1 MISNRPTLLMVSN
14 ASSDGI
20 AGGLNA
26 MSSLME
32 LSFEEYFQ
40 VKHIFIKDLNRFGKF
55 RRIIQILLKLCQ
67 GKYDLVYFNS
77 IYYFEFILF
86 ALICSVYKVPYQIHS
101 HGSLSK
107 FVFYEKS
114 LKKFLLRPLLN
125 YLVHKS
131 ESIIF
136 STTTEASN
144 SICPQKNFLT
154 IKNYINTQF
163 KNSSRLQNR
172 NKNKIVFISKI
183 DWKYKGIHEMVEGFK
198 RFVRNSPEFELC
210 IYGYG
215 NIKSRQ
221 LEIDKKDPAISRLLN
236 AISNERQISFYGP
249 IYGAAK
255 WTAIS
260 DCGAVC
266 LFSKSEAMPLI
277 LTESI
282 SAGTVILFSDST
294 NYQDIVSDPR
304 MVCDGSAEGI
314 EKILNIYKNNLIP
327 NYHNISNYLKKI
339 FETKLSD
346 QSRKFE
352 LTRVAKNAIIAID

>member
-14 ASSDGI
+14 ARRDGA

-32 LSFEEYFQ
+32 QSFEEYFQ
-40 VKHIFIKDLNRFGKF
+40 VKHIFIKDLSRFGKF
-55 RRIIQILLKLCQ
+55 RSIIQILLKLRQ
-67 GKYDLVYFNS
+67 GKRDLVYFNS
-77 IYYFEFILF
+77 IYYLEFVLF
-86 ALICSVYKVPYQIHS
+86 ALMCAVYKVPYQIHS

-107 FVFYEKS
+107 FVFYERS

-136 STTTEASN
+136 SSNIEASN
-144 SICPQKNFLT
+144 SICPQKNYLT
-154 IKNYINTQF
+154 MKNYINTKV
-163 KNSSRLQNR
+163 KNSNRLQNR

-198 RFVRNSPEFELC
+198 KFVRSSPEFELC

-221 LEIDKKDPAISRLLN
+221 SEIDKKDPAISRLLN

-249 IYGAAK
+249 VYGAAK
-255 WTAIS
+255 WSAIS
-260 DCGAVC
+260 ECGAVC

-282 SAGTVILFSDST
+282 SVGTVILFSKST
-294 NYQDIVSDPR
+294 NYQGIVSDPR
-304 MVCDGSAEGI
+304 MVCDGSADGI
-314 EKILNIYKNNLIP
+314 EKILNVYKNKLIP
-327 NYHNISNYLKKI
+327 NYHNISCHLNKI
-339 FETKLSD
+339 FETELSD

-352 LTRVAKNAIIAID
+352 LARVVKNAIIAID